1 MKSRIAFLLVLCL
14 MLSAFAGCGG
24 TAASE
29 TVESAASVA
38 SAHVEEA
45 PEESPVV
52 DAPVTEESVAEES
65 VVEEPSVEEPAFTYM
80 FPLDETVTLSYMN
93 TFNPSMLTLMDGQ
106 QDVSVEKEYE
116 RLTNVHIEY
125 MNLSPDVFAEQF
137 NVALLSDDLPDMVQD
152 GMSYYVGGGAGA
164 VEDGYFVNLND
175 YLDEMPKYKADLES
189 KLVLKKAAYAAD
201 GVIPAL
207 YSVQDAYNS
216 NGVII
221 RQDWLDELD
230 MEVPATYDEIETVL
244 KAMKSDLGVEFPL
257 ILPGFLDYQYNMFS
271 GNFGAPG
278 SFDLIGMSQQLFVV
292 DGEVRYAQYTTEY
305 EEYVRLIAHY
315 YEEDLLDPDFV
326 GYEMVRDYQ
335 DKINNSQVGLWLNST
350 TNLKDTTE
358 AMAGTGAVFTGIAS
372 PVKEPGQVNHLTTYK
387 ESVSP
392 FGAVSI
398 ATRCENIEVACQW
411 LDYRNTDEI
420 SHMFDFGLEG
430 ETHTIEADG
439 TVVWSDLIL
448 NNPDGLTTTQ
458 ALTMYTGSD
467 MGSNERQ
474 ATMYTDYQK
483 AAATAWTTN
492 VDGDYVFPSDIV
504 LSADVSGEAA
514 SLLGDIRTHI
524 SECIL
529 QFVVGD
535 RSLDEFETFRTEL
548 KDMGI
553 ERVIE
558 IYQAAY
564 DAYME
569 G

>member
-1 MKSRIAFLLVLCL
+1 MKQRIALLLCLCL
-14 MLSAFAGCGG
+14 MFSVFAGCGAETSSPAEST
-24 TAASE
+24 TAGVS
-29 TVESAASVA
+29 TVESVTN
-38 SAHVEEA
+38 A
-45 PEESPVV
+45 PEESPEP
-52 DAPVTEESVAEES
+52 PVESSEASEASVPEE
-65 VVEEPSVEEPAFTYM
+65 VEEEAFTYM
-80 FPLDETVTLSYMN
+80 FPLEQTVTLSYMN

-125 MNLSPDVFAEQF
+125 MNLSPDVFAEKF
-137 NVALLSDDLPDMVQD
+137 NVALLSDDLPDLVQD
-152 GMSYYVGGGAGA
+152 GMSYYPGGGAGA

-175 YLDEMPKYKADLES
+175 YLEYMPKYQSDLDS

-201 GVIPAL
+201 GVIPAQ
-207 YSVQDAYNS
+207 YSIQSAYNT
-216 NGVII
+216 NGVIV
-221 RQDWLDELD
+221 RQDWLDQLN
-230 MEVPATYDEIETVL
+230 MEIPTTYDEIETVL
-244 KAMKSDLGVEFPL
+244 TAMKQELGVEYPL

-292 DGEVRYAQYTTEY
+292 DGQVRYAQYTEEY
-305 EEYVRLIAHY
+305 EAYVRLIAHY
-315 YEEDLLDPDFV
+315 YEAGLLDPDFI

-335 DKINNSQVGLWLNST
+335 DKINNGQVGLWLNST

-358 AMAGTGAVFTGIAS
+358 AMTGTGAVFTGIPS
-372 PVKEPGQVNHLTTYK
+372 PVQEAGQVNHLTTYK

-411 LDYRNTDEI
+411 LDYKTNDEI
-420 SHMFDFGLEG
+420 EHMFDFGLEG
-430 ETHTIEADG
+430 ETHTVDADG
-439 TVVWSDLIL
+439 SVTWSDLIM

-458 ALTMYTGSD
+458 ALTLYTGSD

-483 AAATAWTTN
+483 AAVTAWTTN
-492 VDGDYVFPSDIV
+492 VDGEYVFPSDIV
-504 LSADVSGEAA
+504 LSAEVSDEAS

-524 SECIL
+524 SQSIL

-535 RSLDEFETFRTEL
+535 RDLNEFENFRAEL
-548 KDMGI
+548 KNMQM

-558 IYQAAY
+558 IYQEAY
-564 DAYME
+564 DAYMA